1 MHPPC
6 VWHSVHKQ
14 WSSCQGK
21 TVITGG
27 LDALEFIGKKTMD
40 VIAEGDPG
48 FKKTK
53 GLMIRNSTLSQ
64 VRRAGSRRWRCI
76 SLLWGWL
83 SGSFFSPCLRLPD
96 RCWGRRSSVKSCRRR
111 RRRRASLTRRR
122 WLTMGCCLTSFR
134 ACRTWRPWRFCL
146 DRASR
151 RCTFTFNNYC
161 LFNDH
166 SFVINA
172 SVF

>member
-83 SGSFFSPCLRLPD
+83 SGSFFLPVSVCPTGAEGGEAAWRAADGGGGGERVWQEGGGSLWDAVWRVSGPVAPGGPGDSVSTERVEGAPSHLITTACLMIIL
-96 RCWGRRSSVKSCRRR
+96 
-111 RRRRASLTRRR
+111 L
-122 WLTMGCCLTSFR
+122 
-134 ACRTWRPWRFCL
+134 
-146 DRASR
+146 
-151 RCTFTFNNYC
+151 
-161 LFNDH
+161 
-166 SFVINA
+166 
-172 SVF
+172 